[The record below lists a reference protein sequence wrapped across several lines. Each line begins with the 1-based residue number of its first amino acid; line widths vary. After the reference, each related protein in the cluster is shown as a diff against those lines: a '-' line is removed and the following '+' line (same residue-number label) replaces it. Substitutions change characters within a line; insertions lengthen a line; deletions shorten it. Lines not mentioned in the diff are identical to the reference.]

1 MAVAVS
7 SRGGA
12 HMCLAP
18 ALIFR
23 SCLISL
29 MIHFRSL
36 LVHLWRDG
44 VIIERYSKHLNY
56 SSKPA
61 KPLQYPSI
69 KTLVN

>member
-18 ALIFR
+18 ALI
-23 SCLISL
+23 
-29 MIHFRSL
+29 FRSL

-61 KPLQYPSI
+61 KPLQYPPI